1 VLSNYITRIL
11 GSALDKYPKLQEH
24 LVNYKSDSLKIVYYH
39 MVSDTNHKYYF
50 ANKSITPE
58 NFYEQLLFLKKNFE
72 IISFNEA
79 FYLIDN
85 KKKLDK
91 KLVLTFDDGFKEN
104 YTVIAP
110 ILSELN
116 ITGAFFFI
124 SNCIDNKDLMWRN
137 KLLLLEENITN
148 KSLYETSIR
157 FKIPKIKKNQDL
169 LSWSL
174 NTWPMSKKEEIVNT
188 LCDEYLPY
196 KVEDFLEEN
205 SPYCTSE
212 EIKRLYENNFEI
224 GSHSKTHPIFNKLDY
239 ESLCH
244 EIISSKEKI
253 ENIINDKIQL
263 FSYPF
268 GIRAA
273 RDFEKL
279 FLSKNEQIKTL
290 LGIKNNLNNLNSNY
304 NFWERDNLEFP
315 IRVMKFRLLVLPII
329 RKIWQY

>member
-1 VLSNYITRIL
+1 
-11 GSALDKYPKLQEH
+11 
-24 LVNYKSDSLKIVYYH
+24 
-39 MVSDTNHKYYF
+39 
-50 ANKSITPE
+50 
-58 NFYEQLLFLKKNFE
+58 
-72 IISFNEA
+72 
-79 FYLIDN
+79 
-85 KKKLDK
+85 
-91 KLVLTFDDGFKEN
+91 
-104 YTVIAP
+104 
-110 ILSELN
+110 
-116 ITGAFFFI
+116 
-124 SNCIDNKDLMWRN
+124 MWRN

-157 FKIPKIKKNQDL
+157 FKIPKIKKNQNL

-174 NTWPMSKKEEIVNT
+174 NTWPMNKKEEIVNA

-196 KVEDFLEEN
+196 KIEDFLEAN

-224 GSHSKTHPIFNKLDY
+224 GSHSKTHPNFNKLDY
-239 ESLCH
+239 ESLCY

-279 FLSKNEQIKTL
+279 FLSKNKQIKTL
-290 LGIKNNLNNLNSNY
+290 LGIKNNLNNFNY

-315 IRVMKFRLLVLPII
+315 IKVMKFRLLVLPII

>member
-1 VLSNYITRIL
+1 MSFL
-11 GSALDKYPKLQEH
+11 GSTLDRYPKFLKY
-24 LVNYKSDSLKIVYYH
+24 LLNYKSDSLRIVYYH
-39 MVSDTNHKYYF
+39 MVSDVNHKYYF

-58 NFYEQLLFLKKNFE
+58 SFYEQLLYLKKNFE
-72 IISFNEA
+72 IISFKEA

-85 KKKLDK
+85 KKKIDK

-104 YTVIAP
+104 YSVIAP

-157 FKIPKIKKNQDL
+157 FKIPKIKKNQNL

-174 NTWPMSKKEEIVNT
+174 NTWPMNKKEEIVNT

-196 KVEDFLEEN
+196 KVEDFLEAN

-212 EIKRLYENNFEI
+212 EIKRLYENI
-224 GSHSKTHPIFNKLDY
+224 T
-239 ESLCH
+239 
-244 EIISSKEKI
+244 
-253 ENIINDKIQL
+253 
-263 FSYPF
+263 
-268 GIRAA
+268 
-273 RDFEKL
+273 
-279 FLSKNEQIKTL
+279 
-290 LGIKNNLNNLNSNY
+290 NY
-304 NFWERDNLEFP
+304 NL
-315 IRVMKFRLLVLPII
+315 KFH
-329 RKIWQY
+329 